1 MKNNKIQL
9 FGEERERER
18 ETEREREG
26 EIILFF
32 SLKSFYVFRSKVCCC
47 CCCSFHLFLELLLLW
62 QKNALIGRLGS
73 TLIFKDPL
81 IILQFIALPNHLTYM
96 SVSTTEVE

>member
-1 MKNNKIQL
+1 
-9 FGEERERER
+9 
-18 ETEREREG
+18 
-26 EIILFF
+26 
-32 SLKSFYVFRSKVCCC
+32 
-47 CCCSFHLFLELLLLW
+47 LLLLW

-96 SVSTTEVE
+96 SVSTTEVEWKFDICAAFGGPVRKKQLCDS